1 MNRILFDKDISS
13 GFSNSKSKGKLPDN
27 LPSPLYLNLGCGH
40 DVRDGFLNIDIYS
53 NDERVINMDVRNLLL
68 PDNSTDLILASDILE
83 HFSHRET
90 DSVLAEWAR
99 VLKPNGVL
107 IIRCPSLRLQ
117 TKAYSSNTWDAD
129 IASYMIFGGQT
140 NPGDYHCTA
149 FDEASIKKH
158 LYKAGLEVF
167 SFEENDIPQTEGFIN
182 LNMIVKAR
190 KLDRNSIIPK
200 TDISAKLQSDTNQ
213 MPSLNIVWEG
223 SQFVYNSF
231 ALINREHCLNLI
243 KSNVAEVTIIPYEK
257 DTFSPE
263 VDPRF
268 SVLSSHDIRYKEE
281 RKDEIMNLPYVWI
294 RHQWPPKDEVPKG
307 AKWIINQPWEF
318 SLLSKKI
325 VNIFQKA
332 DEIWTPSNFS
342 RQAFVDSGL
351 PFNKVQVLPNGIN
364 PEIFT
369 PEGNV
374 YKLNTE
380 KRFKFLFVGG
390 TTYRKGFDALIMAYI
405 KAFKKTDDVCLVI
418 KATGAKTYYRNQTME
433 NIIARVQE
441 NLETPEIIYIEDD
454 TLTEN
459 EISSLYR
466 ACDAFVL
473 PYRGEGFSLPTLE
486 AMACGLPVIVTRGG
500 ATDDFTTDETTWYI
514 NAIKKSIGTNID
526 GDEMAGETFVLEP
539 DIQELI
545 DTLKHIYNNPEIIFS
560 QGLLASYHARK
571 KWTWNKATLK
581 IISRLD
587 YLYSTNMTEKA
598 QKILTDKN
606 DTYLEICYAEYEFT
620 NNNLEKAEEIYV
632 NTLENDKLNN
642 KFTAHCFNRLAQ
654 IAITK
659 NKFLDAYKYIEAS
672 KAVEENNPETV
683 YLETF
688 ILNAEE
694 KYIETLEK
702 ITPIVENWNDF
713 KFNATLGINLSKY
726 LLQIADTFMLM
737 EEYAEAL
744 EVYTAALAKDN
755 YSPEACFGLGVCY
768 KKANVLDEAKK
779 MFEWAITYNPDY
791 ELAKK
796 ELAELNAQQ

>member
-1 MNRILFDKDISS
+1 MNRILFDKDIPS
-13 GFSNSKSKGKLPDN
+13 GFSNSKSTGKLPDN
-27 LPSPLYLNLGCGH
+27 LPSPLYLNLGCGN
-40 DVRDGFLNIDIYS
+40 DIRDGFLNIDIYS
-53 NDERVINMDVRNLLL
+53 DDERVINMDVRKLLL

-90 DSVLAEWAR
+90 DSILAEWAR
-99 VLKPNGVL
+99 VLKPGGIL

-117 TKAYSSNTWDAD
+117 TKTYYSDIWDAD
-129 IASYMIFGGQT
+129 VASYMIFGSQT

-149 FDEASIKKH
+149 FDETSIKKH
-158 LYKAGLEVF
+158 LHKAGLEVF
-167 SFEENDIPQTEGFIN
+167 SFEENDIPQTEGFVN
-182 LNMIVKAR
+182 LNMIIKAR
-190 KLDRNSIIPK
+190 KLDKSFIIPK
-200 TDISAKLQSDTNQ
+200 TDDSAKLQSDINQ
-213 MPSLNIVWEG
+213 TPSLNIVWEG
-223 SQFVYNSF
+223 SQFIYNSF

-243 KSNVAEVTIIPYEK
+243 KSNVAEITIIPYAK

-281 RKDEIMNLPYVWI
+281 SKEETTNLPYVWV

-307 AKWIINQPWEF
+307 AKWIINLPWEF

-342 RQAFVDSGL
+342 RQAFVDSGI
-351 PFNKVQVLPNGIN
+351 PFNKIQVIPNGIN
-364 PEIFT
+364 PDIFT
-369 PEGNV
+369 PEGNI

-380 KRFKFLFVGG
+380 KQFKFLFVGG

-418 KATGAKTYYRNQTME
+418 KAAGAKTYYRNQSME
-433 NIIARVQE
+433 SIITKVQE
-441 NLETPEIIYIEDD
+441 NPGSPEIIYIEDD

-466 ACDAFVL
+466 ACNAFVS

-500 ATDDFTTDETTWYI
+500 ATDDFTTDETAWYI
-514 NAIKKSIGTNID
+514 NSMKKSIGKNVN
-526 GDEMAGETFVLEP
+526 GDEMVGETFVLEP

-545 DTLKHIYNNPEIIFS
+545 YILKHIYDNPETNFS
-560 QGLLASYHARK
+560 RGLLASYHARK
-571 KWTWNKATLK
+571 NWTWNKATLK

-598 QKILTDKN
+598 QKILVDED
-606 DTYLEICYAEYEFT
+606 DTYLEICYAEYEFK
-620 NNNLEKAEEIYV
+620 NNNLEQAEKIYI
-632 NTLENDKLNN
+632 NALENNKLEN
-642 KFTAHCFNRLAQ
+642 KFITHCFNRLAQ

-659 NKFLDAYKYIEAS
+659 NKLLDASKYIEAS
-672 KAVEENNPETV
+672 KEIEENNPETI
-683 YLETF
+683 YLETI

-694 KYIETLEK
+694 KYVEALEK
-702 ITPIVENWNDF
+702 ITLVVENWNNF

-737 EEYAEAL
+737 EEYTEAL

-755 YSPEACFGLGVCY
+755 YSPEACFGLGMCY

-779 MFEWAITYNPDY
+779 MFELAITYNPDH

-796 ELAELNAQQ
+796 ELAELNAHQ